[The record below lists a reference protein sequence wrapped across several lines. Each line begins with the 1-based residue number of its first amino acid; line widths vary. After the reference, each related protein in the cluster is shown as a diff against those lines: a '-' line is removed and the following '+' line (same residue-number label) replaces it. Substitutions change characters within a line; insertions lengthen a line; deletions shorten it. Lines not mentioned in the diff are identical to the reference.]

1 MRLGPLRHRVTVA
14 LRQDVPDA
22 FTDLTTT
29 FVDPAPRWADIQVA
43 SGAAWV
49 GSQQIGAVVT
59 HRIRVR
65 YLPGITG
72 DHEVS
77 EGTRRFRI
85 RRVSNWQERGEW
97 TILDCE
103 ELQR

>member
-1 MRLGPLRHRVTVA
+1 MRLGPLRHRVIVA

-22 FTDLTTT
+22 FTDLDTIL
-29 FVDPAPRWADIQVA
+29 VDPAPRWADIQVA
-43 SGAAWV
+43 SGATWV
-49 GSQQIGAVVT
+49 GTQQTGTVVT
-59 HRIRVR
+59 HRIVVR
-65 YLPGITG
+65 YLPGITS

-85 RRVSNWQERGEW
+85 RRVSDWQERGAW